1 MGRGVLW
8 ICLLLAGQA
17 GAQSDLQRTDYSRI
31 GIETSGADLR
41 GIVEC
46 KTDLELAFPVSGIVA
61 IVPVQEGAEVAKGA
75 LLLGLQQSM
84 EAIDLERKREIWA
97 DKSEFTSVAAQ
108 LVLARKQL
116 ESAQRI
122 YDSSRGIS
130 AEELANRRLQVDLLM
145 TERARIEG
153 LERIEKLD
161 MEAARE
167 VLERRSLRAPAPGTV
182 SLVLRDVGEAVQP
195 SDVVLRLCDT
205 SELFVAT
212 NMPASQ
218 AAQLSVG
225 DVLPFAGLQQ
235 DQENLRARIT
245 FLSPV
250 VDPASGL
257 QRVRLRLLDP
267 PGWVRPGTTLT
278 LQSDG

>member
-1 MGRGVLW
+1 MLRSLLC
-8 ICLLLAGQA
+8 ICLLLATHA
-17 GAQSDLQRTDYSRI
+17 GAQTRQEAYSRI

-46 KTDLELAFPVSGIVA
+46 KADLELAFPVSGIVA
-61 IVPVQEGAEVAKGA
+61 QVPVQEGAKVAKGA
-75 LLLGLQQSM
+75 LLLSLQQNM
-84 EAIDLERKREIWA
+84 EAIDLERRREIWT
-97 DKSEFTSVAAQ
+97 DKSELSSVAAQ
-108 LVLARKQL
+108 LALARKQL
-116 ESAQRI
+116 AAAQRI

-130 AEELANRRLQVDLLM
+130 AEELANRRLQVDLLI

-161 MEAARE
+161 MQAAKE
-167 VLERRSLRAPAPGTV
+167 VLERRSLRAPSPGIV

-205 SELFVAT
+205 SELYVAT
-212 NMPASQ
+212 NLPASL
-218 AAQLSVG
+218 AASLSLG
-225 DVLPFAGLQQ
+225 NILPFSGPEQGQEGL
-235 DQENLRARIT
+235 NARIT

-257 QRVRLRLLDP
+257 QRVRMRLLDP
-267 PGWVRPGTTLT
+267 PAWVRPGTVLT
-278 LQSDG
+278 FQASG